1 MSDFPSITQIEAAT
15 LSAWPAISTML
26 DGLWLARFARGYT
39 KRSNSVQCLDVSDDA
54 DAPARLQRLIDL
66 YLLNDLPPIFRVTP
80 LAGPRVIAALDADG
94 WTRFGE
100 TQVLA
105 MPLDKAFEEP
115 DNCRVM
121 EATDPNWIEALAR
134 LIEANPRELGILTQI
149 LGLIAPRAAGILIR
163 DGAGDDVAAA
173 MAVNAGGIG
182 VYLNVVTRVD
192 ARGKGYGRGA
202 MHAALNWTRTA
213 GATHAALQVVSDNAP
228 AVNLYGSLGFT
239 EAYRYHYRS
248 PSEAGA
254 S

>member
-15 LSAWPAISTML
+15 LSAWPAISTVL

-39 KRSNSVQCLDVSDDA
+39 KRSNSAQCLDVTDDA
-54 DAPARLQRLIDL
+54 DAPARLQRLVDL

-80 LAGPRVIAALDADG
+80 LAGPGVIAALDADA

-105 MPLDKAFEEP
+105 MPLDGTFEEP
-115 DNCRVM
+115 NDCRVM
-121 EATDPNWIEALAR
+121 EATDPNWIEALAE
-134 LIEANPRELGILTQI
+134 LIEAKPRELGILTQL
-149 LGLIAPRAAGILIR
+149 LGLIAPQTAGILIR
-163 DGAGDDVAAA
+163 DGAGDAVAAA

-182 VYLNVVTRVD
+182 VYLNVVTRPD
-192 ARGKGYGRGA
+192 ARGKGYGRGV
-202 MHAALNWTRTA
+202 MHAALNWTRMS

-228 AVNLYGSLGFT
+228 AVNLYRSLGFA

-248 PSEAGA
+248 PSDDGA
-254 S
+254 N